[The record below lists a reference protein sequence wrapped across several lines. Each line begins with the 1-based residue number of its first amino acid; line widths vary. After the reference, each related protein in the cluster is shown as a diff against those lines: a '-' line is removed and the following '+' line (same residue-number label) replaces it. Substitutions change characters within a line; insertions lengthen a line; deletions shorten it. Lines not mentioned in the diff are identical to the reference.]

1 MTTASIRTPLF
12 LTASA
17 LAILLAGGASSDT
30 LARQS
35 EAEVRARAATQA
47 LNGGPS
53 TTTSQGQR
61 APTRGEV
68 QSWPNRGASSPAPGP
83 ATTKEQ
89 QDRALEALLGSLEDP
104 DETGEAAGV
113 ILAEGETAPEPIPV
127 ALGYYV
133 RGELDCDQVWPG
145 EGNLAFMTPTSFT
158 IDFGGCTPG
167 QFLQT
172 GPNSWRERQQ
182 CQTELGGDAGA
193 YVVDYEMIETGVM
206 RRTARLQIDD
216 SIEQDEWRFCE
227 LPEVPENARFA
238 S

>member
-1 MTTASIRTPLF
+1 MTASIRTPLI

-17 LAILLAGGASSDT
+17 WAILLAAATTSDT
-30 LARQS
+30 RAQQTD
-35 EAEVRARAATQA
+35 AQARARAATQA
-47 LNGGPS
+47 LNGGPA
-53 TTTSQGQR
+53 TTTMQGQR
-61 APTRGEV
+61 TPTRGEV
-68 QSWPNRGASSPAPGP
+68 QSWPNRASPPPNPSS
-83 ATTKEQ
+83 ATTKDQ

-104 DETGEAAGV
+104 DETDHAAGI

-133 RGELDCDQVWPG
+133 RGEIDCEEVWPG

-172 GPNSWRERQQ
+172 GPNSWRERQS

-193 YVVDYEMIETGVM
+193 YVVDYEMVETGVM
-206 RRTARLQIDD
+206 ERTARLQIDD
-216 SIEQDEWRFCE
+216 SVEQDRWRFCE
-227 LPEVPENARFA
+227 TVDVPENARFA

>member
-1 MTTASIRTPLF
+1 MTTASIRTPLI
-12 LTASA
+12 LAASA
-17 LAILLAGGASSDT
+17 VALMLAAGASAQET
-30 LARQS
+30 
-35 EAEVRARAATQA
+35 EAQARARAATQS
-47 LNGGPS
+47 LNGDPA
-53 TTTSQGQR
+53 TSVPQR
-61 APTRGEV
+61 QVTPGAETL
-68 QSWPNRGASSPAPGP
+68 SWPDRPFRSRPAMPAP
-83 ATTKEQ
+83 AADL
-89 QDRALEALLGSLEDP
+89 DRTLEALLGSIED
-104 DETGEAAGV
+104 EAGTDDTPAV
-113 ILAEGETAPEPIPV
+113 VLAEGETAPAPIPV

-133 RGELDCDQVWPG
+133 RGEVDCDQVWPG
-145 EGNLAFMTPTSFT
+145 EGNLAFMTPTAFT

-216 SIEQDEWRFCE
+216 SVEQDDWRFCE
-227 LPEVPENARFA
+227 IADVPENARFA